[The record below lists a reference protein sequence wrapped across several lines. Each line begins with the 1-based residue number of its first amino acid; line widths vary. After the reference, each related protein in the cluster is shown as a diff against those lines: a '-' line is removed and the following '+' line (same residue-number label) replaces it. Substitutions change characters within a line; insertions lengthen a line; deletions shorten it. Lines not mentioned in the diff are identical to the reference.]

1 MLQPCGVPPPKD
13 DDEEVSLLF
22 LIWVSARAFS
32 VLHLFSS
39 FIDMCSLKWP
49 QGGEDED
56 EMGDVAA
63 ETPTVAVKA
72 KEEEV
77 DVQQ

>member
-1 MLQPCGVPPPKD
+1 MRSP
-13 DDEEVSLLF
+13 
-22 LIWVSARAFS
+22 SAEGWRWRSEFIIPNLSERARTFS

-77 DVQQ
+77 DAQQ